1 MKLLKKTEKIDSIE
15 SANIDLQLA
24 VANLQKEN
32 QELKASVIELSKS
45 LTVMS
50 STLAEKAVVQRFLVD
65 QVAKTSELVLEIDKS
80 IHPGSYIKFD
90 LMNEPYN

>member
-50 STLAEKAVVQRFLVD
+50 LSL
-65 QVAKTSELVLEIDKS
+65 
-80 IHPGSYIKFD
+80 IHI
-90 LMNEPYN
+90 